1 MRRVILS
8 LLISTTLVSAAFAC
22 GKERWSVKTGADRD
36 VGKVTINPQASTIA
50 DLTDLHAPPNPKS
63 RNNSRFPAELKTYQ
77 IKGVLT
83 LIKKET
89 DEDYHIVVAD
99 PDDEELTII
108 VESVAPNC
116 TKGSR
121 FTDEIKKVRTALD
134 QKFGTVSKKKKTN
147 LKIPV
152 TVTGIG
158 FFDPIHGQEGVA
170 PNGVELHPILEIT
183 FN

>member
-1 MRRVILS
+1 MTLS
-8 LLISTTLVSAAFAC
+8 
-22 GKERWSVKTGADRD
+22 
-36 VGKVTINPQASTIA
+36 IA
-50 DLTDLHAPPNPKS
+50 
-63 RNNSRFPAELKTYQ
+63 
-77 IKGVLT
+77 KG
-83 LIKKET
+83 
-89 DEDYHIVVAD
+89 
-99 PDDEELTII
+99 
-108 VESVAPNC
+108 NC

-121 FTDEIKKVRTALD
+121 FTQEIKNVRAARD